1 MNRVTPEQVLEA
13 YKRTHLEPTNEMWFY
28 ISGDGRE
35 CGCALTAVAISQ
47 GKLYEDE
54 IDSDFTS
61 RDMAEAL
68 DLPVPYI
75 NGFTSGFTCS
85 VYYNTYKDEV
95 DHMYYKQ
102 GFEDG
107 EKAWRT
113 VAKYFFGSVV

>member
-1 MNRVTPEQVLEA
+1 
-13 YKRTHLEPTNEMWFY
+13 MWLRIDCDCHF
-28 ISGDGRE
+28 
-35 CGCALTAVAISQ
+35 Q

-61 RDMAEAL
+61 RDMAKAL
-68 DLPVPYI
+68 DLPVAYV
-75 NGFTSGFTCS
+75 NGFTSGFDCS
-85 VYYNTYKDEV
+85 VYYNTYKDED
-95 DHMYYKQ
+95 DHMNYKQ